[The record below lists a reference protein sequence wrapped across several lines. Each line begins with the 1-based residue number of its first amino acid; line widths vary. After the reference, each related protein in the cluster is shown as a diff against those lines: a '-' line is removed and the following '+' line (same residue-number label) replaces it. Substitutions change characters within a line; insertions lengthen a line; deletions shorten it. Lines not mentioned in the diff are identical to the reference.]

1 MAIDINETTKLI
13 LKLINE
19 AQHEGALSQGHD
31 QRAWSTARKKTS
43 KAMEN
48 LVEYLRQ
55 HGK

>member
-31 QRAWSTARKKTS
+31 QRSWSTARKKTS

-55 HGK
+55 NGK